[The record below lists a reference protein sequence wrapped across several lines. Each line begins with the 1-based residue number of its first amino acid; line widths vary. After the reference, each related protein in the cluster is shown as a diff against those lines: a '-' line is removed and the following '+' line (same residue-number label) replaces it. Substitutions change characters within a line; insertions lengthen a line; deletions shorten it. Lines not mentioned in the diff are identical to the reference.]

1 MGTFAAGGT
10 TAQNGS
16 AVHGAAL
23 MTKRR
28 ETPYGR
34 HIARLVRPPRAQH
47 ERAIDPAGDVLAF
60 VLEDAGDARAAEVLV
75 RQLVEAATERKVR
88 TVELDAQA
96 VRALNAPPA
105 RRTLAVYLIV
115 AELARNGIAHSPSLW
130 LEAIARRVRCKVS
143 SVQSSLRALKAS
155 GVLKK
160 WQAPRAKPGVCRNAE
175 GHAYNHYKLFYVPR
189 AFERAVRKFWERRH
203 APAPRPEAVPRAPQP
218 HVHGP
223 VVSTPSTA
231 PPGRAP
237 PAEAHEA
244 RLGALRMLGLEPV

>member
-1 MGTFAAGGT
+1 
-10 TAQNGS
+10 
-16 AVHGAAL
+16 

-28 ETPYGR
+28 ETAHGR
-34 HIARLVRPPRAQH
+34 YIARLVRPPRPSY
-47 ERAIDPAGDVLAF
+47 ERALDPAGDVLAF
-60 VLEDAGDARAAEVLV
+60 VREDAGDARAADTLV
-75 RQLVEAATERKVR
+75 RQLVEAATERDVR

-96 VRALNAPPA
+96 VRALNSPPA
-105 RRTLAVYLIV
+105 RRTLAVYLII
-115 AELARNGIAHSPSLW
+115 AEAARNGIAHSPCLW

-143 SVQSSLRALKAS
+143 SVQASMRALVAS

-160 WQAPRAKPGVCRNAE
+160 WQAPRAKLGVCRNAD

-189 AFERAVRKFWERRH
+189 SFERAVRKFWERRH

-244 RLGALRMLGLEPV
+244 RLEALRKLGLKPV